1 MRSAGVPVAVIVAM
15 IFAAVVVAAAPSAQ
29 ALTCDAYGDYVV
41 CDDGRTYVAPNA
53 IGRYLALPQRPT
65 PRVDARRATAPADPR
80 VFRRAIDDF
89 EDEARAVCLDRHRF
103 DRGRRALCE
112 RQEVAA
118 RVNATNDDALI
129 DWWAAGG
136 AR

>member
-1 MRSAGVPVAVIVAM
+1 MRA
-15 IFAAVVVAAAPSAQ
+15 AAVSLAAAAFVATAAPAQ

-41 CDDGRTYVAPNA
+41 CENGRTYVAPGA
-53 IGRYLALPQRPT
+53 VGRYIALPQHRP
-65 PRVDARRATAPADPR
+65 PRADARQAAAPADPR
-80 VFRRAIDDF
+80 VFRRAIDAF
-89 EDEARAVCLDRHRF
+89 EDEARDVCLERHRF
-103 DRGRRALCE
+103 DRDRRALCE
-112 RQEVAA
+112 RQEIAA

>member
-1 MRSAGVPVAVIVAM
+1 MRGAFVLLAAGV
-15 IFAAVVVAAAPSAQ
+15 IFAAASPAQ

-41 CDDGRTYVAPNA
+41 CDDGRTYVAPDA
-53 IGRYLALPQRPT
+53 IGRYLALPQRP
-65 PRVDARRATAPADPR
+65 PPQAGARPATAPADPR
-80 VFRRAIDDF
+80 LFRRAIDAF
-89 EDEARAVCLDRHRF
+89 EDEARDVCLALHRIDR
-103 DRGRRALCE
+103 DRRKLCE

-129 DWWAAGG
+129 AWWAAGG